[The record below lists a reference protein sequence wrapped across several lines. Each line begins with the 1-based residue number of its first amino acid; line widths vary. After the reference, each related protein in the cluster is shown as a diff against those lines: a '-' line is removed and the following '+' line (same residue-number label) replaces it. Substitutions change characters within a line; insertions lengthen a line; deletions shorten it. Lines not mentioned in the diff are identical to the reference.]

1 MFLLLLCLLLA
12 NHGLA
17 FTVVKHT
24 AVTQFD
30 LFKPRRSNCNI
41 HQGYHYHDV
50 IEKNGHTWCHD
61 VPFRHTF
68 SELRMLP
75 ESIQSGSSV
84 LQAVEVFDGST
95 ILDPV
100 VVSTVFWSSLKA
112 KILSVL
118 VGQLIATAA
127 VGFLTF
133 IFSSQLVAFGNFV
146 SQEFFKKESVGA
158 GVVQRA
164 ELDGRVVT

>member
-1 MFLLLLCLLLA
+1 
-12 NHGLA
+12 
-17 FTVVKHT
+17 
-24 AVTQFD
+24 
-30 LFKPRRSNCNI
+30 
-41 HQGYHYHDV
+41 
-50 IEKNGHTWCHD
+50 
-61 VPFRHTF
+61 
-68 SELRMLP
+68 MLP